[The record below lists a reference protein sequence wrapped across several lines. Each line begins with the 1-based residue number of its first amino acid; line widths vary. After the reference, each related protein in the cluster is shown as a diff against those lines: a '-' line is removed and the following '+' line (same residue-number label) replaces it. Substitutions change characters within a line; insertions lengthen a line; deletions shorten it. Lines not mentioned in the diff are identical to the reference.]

1 MSQLRMTAFAA
12 QALTFLIISLAGQS
26 LAAAAEPAVHQAP
39 MREGAAEVSTAV
51 VSLQPMR
58 LGETLDLQ
66 PVRSLRPAAEGA
78 VDQIEALRQWN
89 ASGRLPLRIGFQ
101 RPLASPLRLRL
112 DAGTAAGGSFRRVGD
127 GFFAVSP
134 RGGLAWGTHVR
145 VARAYR
151 LRLHLGA
158 VTLPAGTRMW
168 VWGRGEE
175 PVSFGLESLRSG
187 GDLWTPSV
195 GGEDLYFEL
204 EIPAA
209 AMPAAGKAGVE
220 IRELGEI
227 FRIGADGGPGPV
239 ILKEGECVQDAAC
252 VSASTFAAIA
262 QASKAVAHLEFELP
276 DGLYACSGGLLNN
289 TGPTATPY
297 LLTAHHCFSTQGAT
311 NTLEAFWDYKTSSC
325 GGTVPELGSVP
336 RSTGGTL
343 LASSDTSDFTF
354 VRLNSVP
361 AGRTLLGWSTAALA
375 NGTTL
380 YRLSHPYVNNIPVP
394 LPQSFSRGAVSTSFE
409 ACTDAVRP
417 DFLYSL
423 PNLGGTFGGSSGS
436 PVMLAGGVVVGQLT
450 GACGDNPQ
458 DGCDHSNADVDG
470 AFARTYP
477 AISQYLSP
485 STSPSTCTPDNT
497 TLCIDAQP
505 GDRRFK
511 IKVDYITAQGG
522 GFSGAG
528 TAIPLSSL
536 GVTAG
541 GMFWFFGATNPEMLI
556 KVVDG
561 CAVTHNY
568 WVFYAATTNVGL
580 TTTVTDTKTGAVRIY
595 TNADGHAAA
604 PVEDVT
610 AFSCN

>member
-1 MSQLRMTAFAA
+1 VSQLRMTAFAA
-12 QALTFLIISLAGQS
+12 QALTLLIVSLAGRS

-39 MREGAAEVSTAV
+39 MREGAAGVSAAAAP
-51 VSLQPMR
+51 LQPMR

-66 PVRSLRPAAEGA
+66 PVRSLRPAVEGA

-101 RPLASPLRLRL
+101 RPLPSPLRLRL

-151 LRLHLGA
+151 LRLRLGA

-168 VWGRGEE
+168 VWGLGEE
-175 PVSFGLESLRSG
+175 PVSFGLELRSD

-204 EIPAA
+204 EVPAA
-209 AMPAAGKAGVE
+209 AVPAAGRVGFEV
-220 IRELGEI
+220 GEVGEV
-227 FRIGADGGPGPV
+227 FRIGADGGPAQP
-239 ILKEGECVQDAAC
+239 ILKATSCIQDAAC
-252 VSASTFAAIA
+252 VSASTFDAIT
-262 QASKAVAHLEFELP
+262 QASKAVAHLEFALP
-276 DGLYACSGGLLNN
+276 QGLFACSGGLLNN
-289 TGPTATPY
+289 TGPTPTPY

-311 NTLEAFWDYKTSSC
+311 NTLEVFWDYKTSSC
-325 GGTVPELGSVP
+325 GGTVPNLSTVP

-343 LASSDTSDFTF
+343 LASSDASDFTF

-380 YRLSHPYVNNIPVP
+380 YRLSHPIPDNDI
-394 LPQSFSRGAVSTSFE
+394 LPQSFSRGSVNTSFE

-450 GACGDNPQ
+450 GACGDNPE

-470 AFARTYP
+470 AFAVTYG
-477 AISQYLSP
+477 AIFPYLSP
-485 STSPSTCTPDNT
+485 ATVPTTCTPDST
-497 TLCIDAQP
+497 TLCIDALP

-511 IKVDYITAQGG
+511 IKVDFVTAQGG

-536 GVTAG
+536 GVTSG

-556 KVVDG
+556 KVIDG
-561 CAVTHNY
+561 CAVNHSY

-580 TTTVTDTKTGAVRIY
+580 ITTVTDTKTGTARVY
-595 TNADGHAAA
+595 TNADGKAAA
-604 PVEDVT
+604 PQQDVT
-610 AFSCN
+610 AFACTTP